1 MNAVIFIKRIYVLL
15 NYYSGLR
22 YCASQWLFLQTGVQ
36 KHFIISFLFI
46 AGLLACFISSA
57 QLCTGSLGLPI
68 VNKTFGSGSNPGAP
82 LLAASTNYQYV
93 STDCPNDGFYTVRN
107 NTTSCFGNS
116 WHNLSSDHTGDPGG
130 YFMLVNAS
138 VQPGAFY
145 LDTVTGLCSGTTFEF
160 AAWVVNVL
168 RTSACGGS
176 GNTPNLTFSIE
187 KTDGTLIQT
196 YNTGSIATLAAPVW
210 QQYGFFFT
218 TPVGV
223 TTVVLRIVNNAPG
236 GCGNDLALD
245 DITFRPCGPLLD
257 PSITG
262 FTTDTATICEGVS
275 LTFDFSCTVSSG
287 FSNPQFQW
295 QESIN
300 NGPFTDIPGATSV
313 NYTRSIVSS
322 TPGIKQYRMLAAEAG
337 NINNAGCRVISTLI
351 TIYTEAIPV
360 IATSGNLQ
368 VCEGNTVQLNASG
381 AAQYLWTGPNNFS
394 ANTGTVS
401 IPNAQF
407 IHSGKYYITALSP
420 AGCVKND
427 SVTVAVN
434 PAPVAGVS
442 FSLATICEGD
452 VLQMN
457 ATGGGSY
464 QWMPTAG
471 LSSASSANPVM
482 SPVNTTQYQLVVTNN
497 FNCTDTAN
505 VNIDV
510 IKKPV
515 ANAGPDKET
524 VLGLP
529 VTLDGNAGGDN
540 ISYNWTPSLYLDNSS
555 LLQPVVLPLAAGQ
568 YNYKLNVTSGSGCGS
583 AEDDVTVIVYK
594 GIYIPTAFTP
604 NQDGRNDSWYIP
616 SLSVFSVFEL
626 SVFNRYGQI
635 VFHTKNNQ
643 VSWDGKY
650 KGLPQPTGVFV
661 YFLTIGE
668 AENKKMYKGTVT
680 LIR

>member
-176 GNTPNLTFSIE
+176 GITPNLTFSIE

-196 YNTGSIATLAAPVW
+196 YNTGSIVTLAAPVW

-287 FSNPQFQW
+287 FSNPLFQW

-300 NGPFTDIPGATSV
+300 NGPFTDIPGATAV

-337 NINNAGCRVISTLI
+337 NINNAGCRVISSLI

-368 VCEGNTVQLNASG
+368 VCEGNTVQLTASG

-407 IHSGKYYITALSP
+407 IHSGKYYITASSP
-420 AGCVKND
+420 AGCAKND

-434 PAPVAGVS
+434 PVPVAGVS

-464 QWMPTAG
+464 QWTPTSG

-497 FNCTDTAN
+497 FNCTDTAT

-524 VLGLP
+524 ILGLP
-529 VTLDGNAGGDN
+529 VTLDGIAGGDN
-540 ISYNWTPSLYLDNSS
+540 ISYNWTPSLYLYNSS
-555 LLQPVVLPLAAGQ
+555 ILPPFVL
-568 YNYKLNVTSGSGCGS
+568 
-583 AEDDVTVIVYK
+583 TV
-594 GIYIPTAFTP
+594 P
-604 NQDGRNDSWYIP
+604 D
-616 SLSVFSVFEL
+616 
-626 SVFNRYGQI
+626 
-635 VFHTKNNQ
+635 
-643 VSWDGKY
+643 
-650 KGLPQPTGVFV
+650 
-661 YFLTIGE
+661 
-668 AENKKMYKGTVT
+668 
-680 LIR
+680 

>member
-46 AGLLACFISSA
+46 AGLLACFSSSA

-107 NTTSCFGNS
+107 NTAGCFGNS
-116 WHNLSSDHTGDPGG
+116 WHNLGSDHTGDPGG

-160 AAWVVNVL
+160 AAWIANVL
-168 RTSACGGS
+168 RGSACGGA
-176 GNTPNLTFSIE
+176 GITPNLTFSIE
-187 KTDGTLIQT
+187 KTDGTVIQT
-196 YNTGSIATLAAPVW
+196 YNTGSIPTPAAPVW

-223 TTVVLRIVNNAPG
+223 STVVLRIVNNAPG

-262 FTTDTATICEGVS
+262 YTTDTATICEGVS
-275 LTFDFSCTVSSG
+275 AAFDFSCTVSSG
-287 FSNPQFQW
+287 FSNPLFQW

-313 NYTRSIVSS
+313 NYTKNIVSS
-322 TPGIKQYRMLAAEAG
+322 TPGIRQYRMLAAEAG
-337 NINNAGCRVISTLI
+337 NINNTGCRVISTLI
-351 TIYTEAIPV
+351 SIYTEAIPV

-368 VCEGNTVQLNASG
+368 VCEGNTIQLNASG
-381 AAQYLWTGPNNFS
+381 AAQYLWTGPNSFS
-394 ANTGTVS
+394 ANTGTAS

-407 IHSGKYYITALSP
+407 IHSGKYYITASSP
-420 AGCVKND
+420 AGCLKND
-427 SVTVAVN
+427 SATVTVN
-434 PAPVAGVS
+434 PVPAATVS
-442 FSLATICEGD
+442 FGAATICEGD

-457 ATGGGSY
+457 ASGGGSY
-464 QWMPTAG
+464 QWTPATG
-471 LSSASSANPVM
+471 LSSATIPDPSM
-482 SPVNTTQYQLVVTNN
+482 SPVVTTQYQLVVTNN
-497 FNCTDTAN
+497 FNCTDTAT

-529 VTLDGNAGGDN
+529 VTLNGNAGGDN
-540 ISYNWTPSLYLDNSS
+540 ISYNWTPSLYLDNTS
-555 LLQPVVLPLAAGQ
+555 LLQPAALPLAAGQ
-568 YNYKLNVTSGSGCGS
+568 YNYKLTVTSGSGCGS
-583 AEDDVTVIVYK
+583 AEDDVTVLVYK

-604 NQDGRNDSWYIP
+604 NQDGKNDSWYIP
-616 SLSVFSVFEL
+616 SLAAFPVFEL
-626 SVFNRYGQI
+626 SVFNRYGQV
-635 VFHTKNNQ
+635 VFYTKNIQ
-643 VSWDGKY
+643 GGWDGKY

-661 YFLTIGE
+661 YLLTIGE